1 MLSQLSYA
9 PKLSEVPGKAR
20 PSSDESYFITLAGQ
34 SQPISGSFQI
44 FLQFFPRQNTCQKL
58 HRIFSPLCR
67 KIKLPVK
74 TGTLSKS
81 EENAMNEEKLLDEIY
96 QNANTG
102 IYSID
107 TLLPKVEDGRVT
119 EELVSYRGKLGRIA
133 QDARQMMAQKSQEPA
148 ETGAMSKM
156 GIWTGVQMNTLQDK
170 SSSHIADMVIR
181 GNTIGITKMTR
192 EMGRASEQDRKSVV

>member
-1 MLSQLSYA
+1 
-9 PKLSEVPGKAR
+9 
-20 PSSDESYFITLAGQ
+20 
-34 SQPISGSFQI
+34 
-44 FLQFFPRQNTCQKL
+44 
-58 HRIFSPLCR
+58 
-67 KIKLPVK
+67 
-74 TGTLSKS
+74 
-81 EENAMNEEKLLDEIY
+81 MNEEKLLDEIY

-156 GIWTGVQMNTLQDK
+156 GIWTGVQMNTLQDR

-192 EMGRASEQDRKSVV
+192 EMGRASEQDPRVRKLGEELINTQRRNIETLKKYL